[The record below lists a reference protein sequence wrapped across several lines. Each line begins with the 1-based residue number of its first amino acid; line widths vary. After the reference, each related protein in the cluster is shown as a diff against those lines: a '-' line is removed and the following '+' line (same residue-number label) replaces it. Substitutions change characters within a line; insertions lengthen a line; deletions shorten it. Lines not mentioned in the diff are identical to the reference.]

1 MGRKKRITKKV
12 LFEKTIQIMQPIMK
26 LDDWKILVVFSHSSR
41 MKNTAECEASPEYK
55 IASIIL
61 NYGEMKDLTHNEI
74 VSVAIHEMIH
84 CVLWEL
90 GDWALSLSKR
100 DPHKLEISRK
110 YEESAVTAFEK
121 ILLPLVATQLN
132 NKLKTEG
139 YNVVDLTFTDLE
151 IQHDR

>member
-1 MGRKKRITKKV
+1 MPRKKRITKKI
-12 LFEKTIQIMQPIMK
+12 LFEKTIEIMQPIMK
-26 LDDWKILVVFSHSSR
+26 LSDWKLMVVYSHSAR

-55 IASIIL
+55 IATIRL
-61 NYGEMKDLTHNEI
+61 NYSDIKDLSHNEI

-110 YEESAVTAFEK
+110 YEESTVTSFEK
-121 ILLPLVATQLN
+121 ILLPLVTATLN
-132 NKLKTEG
+132 KSLSQQG
-139 YNVVDLTFTDLE
+139 YSGVDLTFTDFE